1 MSILTSAHQTSEAA
15 NAAVLATGITAGTR
29 VLTLDG
35 ELPVQYLA
43 VGDRVITRSGS
54 KVLKDIQVAVLRDV
68 PRVRVTASA
77 LGHDRPEDDVFVA
90 PGQAILVRDWRAKAV
105 FGREV
110 AMVEAQRLVDGDYIR
125 HETVTELRLFTL
137 TFERDEVIYA
147 GGLELACPTVTVTA

>member
-68 PRVRVTASA
+68 PMVRVTASA

-90 PGQAILVRDWRAKAV
+90 PGQAILVRDWRAKHR
-105 FGREV
+105 G
-110 AMVEAQRLVDGDYIR
+110 
-125 HETVTELRLFTL
+125 
-137 TFERDEVIYA
+137 
-147 GGLELACPTVTVTA
+147 